1 MNAPT
6 TQYKT
11 QLTSDENPDLPVEF
25 KGGRKD
31 KVEKEHKVS
40 RKTTKEDIQLELDL
54 YPLREGE
61 TMQFSIDSSIRI
73 ARPQ

>member
-1 MNAPT
+1 MNSPT
-6 TQYKT
+6 TQYKA
-11 QLTSDENPDLPVEF
+11 QLTSEESNLQEESR
-25 KGGRKD
+25 GGRK
-31 KVEKEHKVS
+31 EKEYKVS
-40 RKTTKEDIQLELDL
+40 RKTTQEDIQLELDL